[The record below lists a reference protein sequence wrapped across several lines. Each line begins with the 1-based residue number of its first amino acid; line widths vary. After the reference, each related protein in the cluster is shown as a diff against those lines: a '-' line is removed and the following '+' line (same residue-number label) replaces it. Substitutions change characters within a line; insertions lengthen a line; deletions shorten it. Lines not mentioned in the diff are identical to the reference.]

1 MPVKTNWY
9 YKILYLQAL
18 IEVLQEYSGT
28 DKLDGVE
35 TSELFA
41 DGVYNRQMKAKAGM
55 LIIGKRHKNSTTNY
69 LMQGSMLVM
78 SDQGMPPQVLTA
90 PCMFV
95 SAPMDKKVGL
105 AITDVVWVNSFATT
119 LTDVDD
125 ILALHT
131 IADDADYYKELKGA
145 LTCQL
150 DGLQLEQRQ

>member
-1 MPVKTNWY
+1 MLVKTSWY

-18 IEVLQEYSGT
+18 IEVLQERG
-28 DKLDGVE
+28 DAAKLEGVE

-41 DGVYNRQMKAKAGM
+41 DGVYNRQMKAKAGT
-55 LIIGKRHKNSTTNY
+55 LIIGKRHKHSTTNY
-69 LMQGSMLVM
+69 LMHGSMLVM

-119 LTDVDD
+119 LTNADD

-131 IADDADYYKELKGA
+131 IEDDADYCKELKGA

-150 DGLQLEQRQ
+150 D